1 MNHMLKLKKSG
12 CGGGAMAE
20 IYLDTAMF
28 VKFDL
33 FVLSLVVSKTL
44 RRATAFLCRTSSI
57 TCVMVSFA
65 VCTAYVSHCSCS
77 FLHDVRYRSFYMPR
91 FLHCVEIWP
100 YSWQLYSSDVLLDS
114 DRI

>member
-1 MNHMLKLKKSG
+1 MLKLEESG

-20 IYLDTAMF
+20 IYLDTAML

-44 RRATAFLCRTSSI
+44 RRATAFLCRASSI
-57 TCVMVSFA
+57 TCVMVSSA
-65 VCTAYVSHCSCS
+65 ICTAYVSHCSCS
-77 FLHDVRYRSFYMPR
+77 FLHHVSYCSFYMPS

-100 YSWQLYSSDVLLDS
+100 YIWHLAATYCSI
-114 DRI
+114 RIEFR